1 MKNSIQL
8 SPKDMINA
16 YLLFFVIHST
26 QIGVGIQGF
35 QRIVYQDAKQDAWI
49 SVLLAGLAT
58 HIVAICMIKTL
69 EVYGSND
76 LYGIQQDIYGK
87 WIGNFLNALYILYCF
102 VGFFSVL
109 RNYIEVI
116 QAWIFPDIST
126 WFLSATLL
134 IIVIYAFTGGLRV
147 MVGVSFFSVVLALW
161 ILPMLIFPMKF
172 STVDSLLPILEAN
185 ISSIL
190 KGTQSMTFT
199 IIGFEILNVIYP
211 FIKDK
216 KNVRKH
222 THLALLA
229 TTFVYLAFMMVSI
242 TYYSEGKLLKTIW
255 ATLTLF
261 SFISFPFMERFEFV
275 AICFWMLIIL
285 PNLCLY
291 LWAAYRGTI
300 RLVKI
305 SGTTFVWI
313 FSLFALIGTLI
324 FQTRT
329 QIDTINT
336 QFGKVAFYIVFVY
349 PIFLFI
355 ITMLKRKFTSQKEQK
370 NEEV

>member
-1 MKNSIQL
+1 MKNSIRL
-8 SPKDMINA
+8 SSKDMVNA
-16 YLLFFVIHST
+16 YLLFFVIHSA
-26 QIGVGIQGF
+26 QVGVGIQGF
-35 QRIVYQDAKQDAWI
+35 QRIIYQDARHDAWI

-58 HIVAICMIKTL
+58 HIIAFCMIKTL

-76 LYGIQQDIYGK
+76 LYGIQQDIFGI
-87 WIGNFLNALYILYCF
+87 WIGNFLNALYVVYCF
-102 VGFFSVL
+102 IAFFSVL

-116 QAWIFPDIST
+116 QAWIFPNLGT

-134 IIVIYAFTGGLRV
+134 LIIIYAFTGGLRV
-147 MVGVSFFSVVLALW
+147 LVGVSFFSVVLALW
-161 ILPMLIFPMKF
+161 IFPMLIFPMKF
-172 STVDSLLPILEAN
+172 SSSEALFPILETN
-185 ISSIL
+185 FSSIL
-190 KGTQSMTFT
+190 KGAQSMTFT

-211 FIKDK
+211 FIKEK
-216 KNVRKH
+216 KKVNKYV
-222 THLALLA
+222 HLGLLA
-229 TTFVYLAFMMVSI
+229 TTIIYLSVMMVSI

-275 AICFWMLIIL
+275 AVCFWMLIIL

-305 SGTTFVWI
+305 SGTKFVWI
-313 FSLFALIGTLI
+313 FSLLIFIGTLMV
-324 FQTRT
+324 QTRT
-329 QIDTINT
+329 QINSINT
-336 QFGKVAFYIVFVY
+336 HFGQIAFYIVFIY

-355 ITMLKRKFTSQKEQK
+355 ITMLKKKFPSRKGQKDEK
-370 NEEV
+370 V

>member
-1 MKNSIQL
+1 MNNPIQL

-16 YLLFFVIHST
+16 YLLFFVIHSA
-26 QIGVGIQGF
+26 QIGVGVHGF
-35 QRIVYQDAKQDAWI
+35 QRIVFQEARQDAWI

-58 HIVAICMIKTL
+58 HIIAFCMIKTL

-76 LYGIQQDIYGK
+76 LYGIQQDVYGK
-87 WIGNFLNALYILYCF
+87 WIGNFLNAIYILYCF
-102 VGFFSVL
+102 VAFFSVL

-116 QAWIFPDIST
+116 QAWIFPGIST
-126 WFLSATLL
+126 WFLSLTLL
-134 IIVIYAFTGGLRV
+134 IIIIYAFTGGLRV

-161 ILPMLIFPMKF
+161 IFPMLVFPMKF
-172 STVDSLLPILEAN
+172 SSAESLFPILESN
-185 ISSIL
+185 ISSLL
-190 KGTQSMTFT
+190 KGAQSMTFT

-216 KNVRKH
+216 KSAGKY

-229 TTFVYLAFMMVSI
+229 TTFVYLSVMLVSI
-242 TYYSEGKLLKTIW
+242 AYYSEGKLLKTVW

-275 AICFWMLIIL
+275 AVCFWMLIIL

-305 SGTTFVWI
+305 SGTKFVWI
-313 FSLFALIGTLI
+313 FSFLI
-324 FQTRT
+324 FLSTLFIQSRT
-329 QIDTINT
+329 QIDMINT
-336 QFGKVAFYIVFVY
+336 QYGKVAFFVVFVY
-349 PIFLFI
+349 PIFLYM
-355 ITMLKRKFTSQKEQK
+355 ITILKKKFTSQKEQK
-370 NEEV
+370 NEKT